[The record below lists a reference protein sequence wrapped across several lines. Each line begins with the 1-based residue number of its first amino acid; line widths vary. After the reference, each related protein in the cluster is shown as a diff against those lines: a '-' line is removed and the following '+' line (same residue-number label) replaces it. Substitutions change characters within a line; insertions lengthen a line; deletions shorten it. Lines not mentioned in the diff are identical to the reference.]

1 MLDDADS
8 VPYSQT
14 VTVSSFRVQGKEKIN
29 EDNTSDQILFFFFF
43 FLMSRRD
50 LGIFSCRNVF
60 SFIALFTYASK

>member
-14 VTVSSFRVQGKEKIN
+14 VTVSSFREQGKEKIN
-29 EDNTSDQILFFFFF
+29 EDDTSDQILFF

-60 SFIALFTYASK
+60 SFVALFTYASK